1 MESVA
6 KINKHIQI
14 FDEFLTED
22 NKDITED
29 TECEHKNIKQEGGFF
44 VCQDCGLI
52 VEDQIA
58 FERTPIPDFYSDSQ
72 LEYEKKIKIGDSKAT
87 QDPETKRR
95 YEQLKTLN
103 KWFQDAQS
111 NFTEQK
117 KTISMLKSYGIG
129 LNIDKAKYS
138 EIKEKY
144 LRYNK
149 YHRQTYEN
157 MVIIFL
163 AIIWMEIKDST
174 NIRVEDFINSAKEL
188 GHKINKKMLS
198 NAMLKV
204 RRTDKRLKD
213 YKNIKNLE
221 QEIKNKIKILFQKDL
236 NIIPFERVRLHF
248 HNEQEYTKLKMEM
261 QLIAD
266 KILNIIPYG
275 EIQNLNYKA
284 FTAGLIYYIGQTLDN
299 RKIFTQSIVEQTT
312 RFSSTTIRKK
322 YHILIEILGDPQDF
336 NL

>member
-1 MESVA
+1 MNEL
-6 KINKHIQI
+6 NK
-14 FDEFLTED
+14 
-22 NKDITED
+22 D
-29 TECEHKNIKQEGGFF
+29 TECEHKNVRQEGGFF

-58 FERTPIPDFYSDSQ
+58 FERTPAPDFYSDSQ
-72 LEYEKKIKIGDSKAT
+72 LEYERKIRIGDSKAT

-103 KWFQDAQS
+103 KWFQDSQT

-129 LNIDKAKYS
+129 LNIDNTKYS

-163 AIIWMEIKDST
+163 AIIWMEIKETT
-174 NIRVEDFINSAKEL
+174 NVRIEDFIKSAKEL
-188 GHKINKKMLS
+188 GHKINKKMLN

-204 RRTDKRLKD
+204 KRTDKRLKG
-213 YKNIKNLE
+213 YKNAENLE
-221 QEIKNKIKILFQKDL
+221 KI
-236 NIIPFERVRLHF
+236 
-248 HNEQEYTKLKMEM
+248 
-261 QLIAD
+261 
-266 KILNIIPYG
+266 
-275 EIQNLNYKA
+275 
-284 FTAGLIYYIGQTLDN
+284 
-299 RKIFTQSIVEQTT
+299 
-312 RFSSTTIRKK
+312 
-322 YHILIEILGDPQDF
+322 
-336 NL
+336 